1 MQFYEINMQRQ
12 KSASTKSALK
22 TNGSTRSIQILNFA
36 QLHSKLFATLF
47 ALHMCSVDVQ
57 CLHMRTSCYTCLLP
71 LSIITIKIGYF
82 KQCIRIIIITLW
94 TYQSLPLSRLSFF
107 GRLTP
112 GVGTKAFCLD
122 QYIIMNTLGPNKQHN
137 TASALNCI
145 VDDTT
150 AVCIVDLSVAM

>member
-1 MQFYEINMQRQ
+1 MHKDNYHYFMNLSEFAI
-12 KSASTKSALK
+12 
-22 TNGSTRSIQILNFA
+22 IQI
-36 QLHSKLFATLF
+36 
-47 ALHMCSVDVQ
+47 
-57 CLHMRTSCYTCLLP
+57 
-71 LSIITIKIGYF
+71 IIN
-82 KQCIRIIIITLW
+82 
-94 TYQSLPLSRLSFF
+94 FF